1 MGTRKTLTVVI
12 ALVLAAAVI
21 VGTFLYVKGADK
33 RAQDK
38 AKLVT
43 VLVAKDAITK
53 GTSGS
58 DAAVSIGIKKVPKDS
73 LPANPVTA
81 VSDIAKD
88 VAAADIAPGQFIVSS
103 SFVSKDSANG
113 AAGPVAASLP
123 SGKQAIAIQLDVTRS
138 VGGFIQS
145 GDRVNVIVVA
155 KPKQNEAQ
163 AADPSSPTNVAFMML
178 QNVKVISVGATFSTT
193 PTATTGSTAAAT
205 TGSTAAGNGAATA
218 TSVQG
223 PITLE
228 VTSDQAE
235 KLALAATTQQIYL
248 SLVPPGYTETVVPPV
263 GDLIH
268 LPAVTSLEGLN

>member
-21 VGTFLYVKGADK
+21 VGTFLYVKDADK

-38 AKLVT
+38 TKLVS

-53 GTSGS
+53 GTSGT
-58 DAAVSIGIKKVPKDS
+58 DAANSIGTKKVPKDA
-73 LPANPVTA
+73 LPESPVTA

-88 VAAADIAPGQFIVSS
+88 VAAADIAPGQFIVAS
-103 SFVSKDSANG
+103 SFVSKASANA

-163 AADPSSPTNVAFMML
+163 AADPNSPTNVAFMML

-193 PTATTGSTAAAT
+193 PTATTAVPA
-205 TGSTAAGNGAATA
+205 TGSTAAGNAAGTA
-218 TSVQG
+218 TSVVG

-248 SLVPPGYTETVVPPV
+248 SLVPPGYTEAPVPPV
-263 GDLIH
+263 ADLIH
-268 LPAVTSLEGLN
+268 LPAVTGLEGLN